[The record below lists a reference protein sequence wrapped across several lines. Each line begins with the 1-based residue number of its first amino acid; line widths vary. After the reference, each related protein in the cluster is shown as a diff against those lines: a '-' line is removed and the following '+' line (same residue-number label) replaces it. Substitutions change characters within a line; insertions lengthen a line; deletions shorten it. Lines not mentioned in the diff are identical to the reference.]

1 VVVEK
6 IHVIEHKLVGIF
18 PVVNSFIVDGED
30 LVLVDTGLNGGS
42 AKTIIRNL
50 ERLGHTLNDVDV
62 CIITHA
68 HSDHTGGLKALK
80 VSDEP
85 FLVAA
90 HDSEADAVEKAT
102 GVEVDLRL
110 IDGQTIGGFTVLYL
124 PGHTFGSIGLLGGGA
139 LITGDAL
146 NGGGGGL
153 KPPNPIFSK
162 NKAAALA
169 SVRSLASYDFERVFV
184 SHGKSVENGG
194 KEALTKLIER
204 IGEPTLI

>member
-1 VVVEK
+1 VVVDK

-18 PVVNSFIVDGED
+18 PIVNSFIAEGED
-30 LVLVDTGLNGGS
+30 LVLVDTGLNAGS
-42 AKTIIRNL
+42 AKTIIRSL
-50 ERLGHTLNDVDV
+50 EGLGHQLSDVDV

-68 HSDHTGGLKALK
+68 HSDHTGGLKTLK
-80 VSDEP
+80 ISGEP

-110 IDGQTIGGFTVLYL
+110 IDGQTLGGFTVLYL

-139 LITGDAL
+139 LITGDAI
-146 NGGGGGL
+146 NERGGEL
-153 KPPNPIFSK
+153 KPPNPMFTK
-162 NKAAALA
+162 NRAAALD
-169 SVRSLASYDFERVFV
+169 SVRSLTSYDFDKVLV
-184 SHGKSVENGG
+184 SHGKPVEKGG

-204 IGEPTLI
+204 IGEPNLI